1 MQLEAFC
8 INSSNTWWANNNVKQ
23 QWLFPSLPTST
34 STLPTKITISLTL
47 KTSGCGRDEQSIIS
61 SRGSSFE
68 LCLEQVLSFD
78 IVDLWS
84 MWMLMDRDTD
94 TASSRHQGPAS
105 SLKLSRQG
113 CRNWQKLLVVP
124 KQWRAN
130 VLDPQH
136 NLATSS
142 DGLHKGKL
150 IDHLSSVL
158 QRLEL
163 HQRQLKAELSSVL
176 CHDEASTKGVSFTS
190 LLELSSAVKSL
201 AYDHSLGWKR
211 DALKLHKGQLL
222 GDLSSVFQRLE
233 LQCMLQLV
241 TAAVVI
247 PLSFTSLFTAQDS
260 FQSPLSSVFKLGLGQ

>member
-1 MQLEAFC
+1 MICFADY
-8 INSSNTWWANNNVKQ
+8 
-23 QWLFPSLPTST
+23 LFDDDAL
-34 STLPTKITISLTL
+34 
-47 KTSGCGRDEQSIIS
+47 
-61 SRGSSFE
+61 
-68 LCLEQVLSFD
+68 
-78 IVDLWS
+78 
-84 MWMLMDRDTD
+84 
-94 TASSRHQGPAS
+94 
-105 SLKLSRQG
+105 
-113 CRNWQKLLVVP
+113 N
-124 KQWRAN
+124 
-130 VLDPQH
+130 
-136 NLATSS
+136 
-142 DGLHKGKL
+142 LHKGKL

-176 CHDEASTKGVSFTS
+176 FHDEASTKGVSFTS

-233 LQCMLQLV
+233 LQRMLQLV

-260 FQSPLSSVFKLGLGQ
+260 FQSPLSSVFKLGLGHVIKGSWESRGRRQQDAQSHVKLQINQVLRAFTHPQHVSSCFHQSMNNSRLSSRDKHFPLYKQSRDDEEYETLFANDGDLVTVLTTLLATSSSLITNSTAQAGTFLNIIIA